1 MPNGK
6 IILILLGLCLSV
18 YNLGQTQPKPN
29 LIYRVTI
36 EGVINPISER
46 FLVNSIKK
54 ATQDKAICLIIEM
67 DTPGGLVSSTHNIVK
82 EILNCK
88 MPIITYISPKGARA
102 ASAGVFISLAS
113 DVIAMAPATHI
124 GAAHPVTMGGGP
136 FSGEGTQTQVM
147 SDKITNDL
155 VAFVK
160 TIAEK
165 KNRNIQ
171 WAEDAVR
178 KSKSITEKEALE
190 LKVIDFIA
198 EDLSDL
204 LKKLDGR
211 IIKKDKKEIR
221 LVTKDV
227 IPQEIK
233 MNFREKFLHA
243 VAEPN
248 VAYILLMLGI
258 YGLIYEFASPGI
270 GLGAVCGSICL
281 ILAFFGLQSLPI
293 NLAGLLLVILGVILF
308 LLEAF
313 APAHGILAI
322 GGTLSLIFGSF
333 MLIDSSAAPFITISW
348 KLILSTAICTALFF
362 FIAVGASIRAHRR
375 KVTTGKEGLIGEI
388 GIAQTNISPQGL
400 VFAQGE
406 IWSAMVEGNEM
417 IAEGEKVK
425 IVGMEGLKLKV
436 KRMVNGLNG
445 NQKI

>member
-1 MPNGK
+1 MMKRWG
-6 IILILLGLCLSV
+6 IILSLAGIFLAIYSFGQNQTKINLV
-18 YNLGQTQPKPN
+18 YQVK
-29 LIYRVTI
+29 I
-36 EGVINPISER
+36 EGVINPITER

-54 ATQDKAICLIIEM
+54 TTEEKALCLIIEM

-82 EILNCK
+82 EILNSEV
-88 MPIITYISPKGARA
+88 PIITYISPKGARA

-113 DVIAMAPATHI
+113 DIIAMAPATHI
-124 GAAHPVTMGGGP
+124 GAAHPITMGGGGP
-136 FSGEGTQTQVM
+136 FSGDGTQTQVM

-165 KNRNIQ
+165 KGRNIK

-198 EDLSDL
+198 EDLAEL
-204 LKKLDGR
+204 LKKLDGK
-211 IIKKDKKEIR
+211 IIKKDKKEIK
-221 LVTKDV
+221 LATKGI
-227 IPQEIK
+227 IPKGIK
-233 MNFREKFLHA
+233 MNFRERFLHA
-243 VAEPN
+243 IAEPN

-293 NLAGLLLVILGVILF
+293 NLAGLLLIILGVILF

-322 GGTLSLIFGSF
+322 GGVVSLIFGSF
-333 MLIDSSAAPFITISW
+333 MLIDSSAAPFIAISGQ
-348 KLILSTAICTALFF
+348 LIISTAICTALFF
-362 FIAVGASIRAHRR
+362 LLAVGAAIQTHRH
-375 KVTTGKEGLIGEI
+375 KITTGKEGLIGEI
-388 GIAQTNISPQGL
+388 GIAKTNISKEGL

-406 IWSAMVEGNEM
+406 IWTAMVEGEEV
-417 IAEGEKVK
+417 ISEGEKVK
-425 IVGMEGLKLKV
+425 IIGLEGLKLKI
-436 KRMVNGLNG
+436 KKMINE
-445 NQKI
+445 

>member
-1 MPNGK
+1 MMKKWG
-6 IILILLGLCLSV
+6 IILSLAGIFLCV
-18 YNLGQTQPKPN
+18 YSFGQHQIKTN
-29 LIYRVTI
+29 LIYRVQI
-36 EGVINPISER
+36 EGVINPITER

-54 ATQDKAICLIIEM
+54 ATEKEVGCLIIEM

-82 EILNCK
+82 EILNSK
-88 MPIITYISPKGARA
+88 IPIVTYISPKGARA

-124 GAAHPVTMGGGP
+124 GAAHPVTMGGGGP
-136 FSGEGTQTQVM
+136 FSSEGTQTQVM

-160 TIAEK
+160 TIAERK
-165 KNRNIQ
+165 GRNVK

-204 LKKLDGR
+204 LEKLDGK
-211 IIKKDKKEIR
+211 IIKKDEKEIKIA
-221 LVTKDV
+221 TKGI

-243 VAEPN
+243 IAEPN

-270 GLGAVCGSICL
+270 GLGAVCGAICL

-293 NLAGLLLVILGVILF
+293 NLAGLLLIILGIILF

-322 GGTLSLIFGSF
+322 GGVISLTFGSF

-348 KLILSTAICTALFF
+348 KLIISTAICSALFF
-362 FIAVGASIRAHRR
+362 LLAVGAAIRTHRS
-375 KVTTGKEGLIGEI
+375 KVTTGKEGLIGEV
-388 GIAQTNISPQGL
+388 GIAKTNISKEGL

-406 IWSAMVEGNEM
+406 MWKAMVEGEEE
-417 IAEGEKVK
+417 ILEGEKVK
-425 IVGMEGLKLKV
+425 IIGLEGLKLKV
-436 KRMVNGLNG
+436 KKMVNE
-445 NQKI
+445 